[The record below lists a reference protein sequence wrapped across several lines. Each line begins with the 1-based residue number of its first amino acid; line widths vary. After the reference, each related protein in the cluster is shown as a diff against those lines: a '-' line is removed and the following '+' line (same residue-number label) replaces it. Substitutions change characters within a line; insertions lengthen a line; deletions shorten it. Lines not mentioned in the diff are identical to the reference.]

1 MLHAP
6 IDNNTV
12 VQFDPWRLLGI
23 PGGAFLPAGFNK
35 PVQFNLFDRVDPII
49 QRGHEDIAL
58 ERAAWAQAAAAAD
71 AGQPPRRRQRRHN
84 PNTHGSSTVFSSS
97 SVRCWFI

>member
-23 PGGAFLPAGFNK
+23 PGGAFLPAGFNN
-35 PVQFNLFDRVDPII
+35 PVHFNLFDVVEPII
-49 QRGHEDIAL
+49 QGEQEDIAL
-58 ERAAWAQAAAAAD
+58 LERAAAAA
-71 AGQPPRRRQRRHN
+71 AEQPPRRHQRR
-84 PNTHGSSTVFSSS
+84 P
-97 SVRCWFI
+97 